1 MAEYNDLN
9 RVAIFPV
16 KEKTNEKGPDF
27 TGNLDV
33 AGIKFRISLWKT
45 EAKSG
50 MKYLS
55 GSIQKADEVS
65 YDRSAPAK
73 EGAEVE
79 DIPF

>member
-33 AGIKFRISLWKT
+33 AGIKFRVSLWKT

-55 GSIQKADEVS
+55 GSVQKVEE
-65 YDRSAPAK
+65 DRGAPVA
-73 EGAEVE
+73 EGLDALEE
-79 DIPF
+79 DVPF

>member
-55 GSIQKADEVS
+55 GSIQKADEE
-65 YDRSAPAK
+65 RSAPVK
-73 EGAEVE
+73 EGADLE